1 MKRATL
7 LAILLLTSVLAFGQK
22 FQDVTAKGSPVSLS
36 VKADIPGMRSV
47 IVTTSNLEGNHIQGE
62 VTEVPGLISYVA
74 VHNNSSKGVVALV
87 AVTRTTDA
95 LGHVLPGRSTMD
107 YAFKN
112 GVLAPQEDRIVM
124 PIDAADPD
132 STVKQVEGAVL
143 FLQFDDGSTWGDPE
157 AAKEMLAA
165 RPQKLAFLTRLV
177 ETYNQ
182 SGEAAFTAALNDP
195 TLGRPERSVA
205 GCLEGDAE
213 HEKIATIELAK
224 KRFAAA
230 LQWRALGIL

>member
-1 MKRATL
+1 
-7 LAILLLTSVLAFGQK
+7 
-22 FQDVTAKGSPVSLS
+22 
-36 VKADIPGMRSV
+36 
-47 IVTTSNLEGNHIQGE
+47 
-62 VTEVPGLISYVA
+62 
-74 VHNNSSKGVVALV
+74 
-87 AVTRTTDA
+87 
-95 LGHVLPGRSTMD
+95 MD
-107 YAFKN
+107 YAFKS
-112 GVLAPQEDRIVM
+112 GVLAPQEDRVVM

-143 FLQFDDGSTWGDPE
+143 FLQFDDGSTSGDPE
-157 AAKEMLAA
+157 AGKEMLAA

-205 GCLEGDAE
+205 GCLKGDAE